1 MTAAIHVPTWP
12 PGAAHSNPGPHPMTH
27 PTRRTAAQAL
37 ALATTVLLMC
47 GSASAQDVKRAKLG
61 HSFADSHPR
70 AVAMKQ
76 FAAAVEKATGG
87 KVAVD
92 VYGSATLGSED
103 KMLIATQSGTQDL
116 YMGALSPIAA
126 RKKEMQIFDVP
137 FVFGS
142 DAEAAYVL
150 DGPVGRKMLDGLSDM
165 NMQGLVWAGGAFR
178 NMSNSK
184 RPLSSMADMKG
195 LKVRVMQSPMALASF
210 NAMGMNAVPMAFTE
224 VYPAL
229 EIKALDGYEHP
240 VVDMYANKMFEVQKY
255 LTITNHV
262 YTPVALVASKKWWA
276 SLTPEQQQA
285 VQKAAEETRTL
296 QRAAELKQAGE
307 VVGELK
313 AKGMAVTEM
322 PPAELDKIRTAVQPV
337 VDKNAEAIGPEFVQ
351 SFYAEVKKFRAA
363 KR

>member
-1 MTAAIHVPTWP
+1 MTSI
-12 PGAAHSNPGPHPMTH
+12 
-27 PTRRTAAQAL
+27 TRRMIAKTLAVAAG
-37 ALATTVLLMC
+37 TVLMF
-47 GSASAQDVKRAKLG
+47 GSASAQEVKRAKLG
-61 HSFADSHPR
+61 HSFTDSHPR

-76 FAAAVEKATGG
+76 FAVAVEKATGG
-87 KVAVD
+87 KVAID
-92 VYGSATLGSED
+92 VFGSATLGSED
-103 KMLIATQSGTQDL
+103 KMLIALQSGTQDL
-116 YMGALSPIAA
+116 YMGALSPISA
-126 RKKEMQIFDVP
+126 RKKEFQIFDVP

-150 DGPVGRKMLDGLSDM
+150 DGPVGRKMLDSLADM
-165 NMQGLVWAGGAFR
+165 NIQGLVWAGGAFR

-184 RPLSSMADMKG
+184 RPLNSMADMKG

-262 YTPVALVASKKWWA
+262 YTPVALLASKKWWS
-276 SLTPEQQQA
+276 SLTPAQQQA
-285 VQKAAEETRTL
+285 VQKVAEETRAF
-296 QRAAELKQAGE
+296 QRSAELKQAAE

-313 AKGMAVTEM
+313 GKGMSVTEM
-322 PPAELDKIRTAVQPV
+322 PPAELDKIRVAVQPV
-337 VDKNAEAIGPEFVQ
+337 VDKNAEAIGADFVQ
-351 SFYAEVKKFRAA
+351 SFYGELKKFRTT

>member
-1 MTAAIHVPTWP
+1 MPIPSRRLV
-12 PGAAHSNPGPHPMTH
+12 AHSLIAS
-27 PTRRTAAQAL
+27 AAVFAL
-37 ALATTVLLMC
+37 GIAA
-47 GSASAQDVKRAKLG
+47 AQDVKRAKLG
-61 HSFADSHPR
+61 HSFADTHPR

-76 FAAAVEKATGG
+76 FAAAVEKATAG
-87 KVAVD
+87 KVVID
-92 VYGSATLGSED
+92 VFGSAQLGSED

-116 YMGALSPIAA
+116 YMGALSPISA

-137 FVFGS
+137 FLFGS

-150 DGPVGRKMLDGLSDM
+150 DGPVGRKMLDGLADM

-184 RPLSSMADMKG
+184 RPLNAMADMKG

-240 VVDMYANKMFEVQKY
+240 VVDMHANKMFEVQKY

-285 VQKAAEETRTL
+285 VQKVAEETRTS
-296 QRAAELKQAGE
+296 QRSAELKQAAE
-307 VVGELK
+307 VIGELK

-322 PPAELDKIRTAVQPV
+322 PPAELDKIRVAVQPV
-337 VDKNAEAIGPEFVQ
+337 VDKNAEAIGSEFVN
-351 SFYAEVKKFRAA
+351 SFYGELKKFRAA

>member
-1 MTAAIHVPTWP
+1 MTSI
-12 PGAAHSNPGPHPMTH
+12 
-27 PTRRTAAQAL
+27 TRRMIAKTLAVAAGA
-37 ALATTVLLMC
+37 VLMF
-47 GSASAQDVKRAKLG
+47 GSASAQEVKRAKLG
-61 HSFADSHPR
+61 HSFTDSHPR

-76 FAAAVEKATGG
+76 FAVAVEKATGG
-87 KVAVD
+87 KVAID
-92 VYGSATLGSED
+92 VFGSATLGSED
-103 KMLIATQSGTQDL
+103 KMLIALQSGTQDL
-116 YMGALSPIAA
+116 YMGALSPISA
-126 RKKEMQIFDVP
+126 RKKEFQIFDVP

-150 DGPVGRKMLDGLSDM
+150 DGPVGRKMLDSLADM
-165 NMQGLVWAGGAFR
+165 NIQGLVWAGGAFR

-184 RPLSSMADMKG
+184 RPLNSMADMKG

-262 YTPVALVASKKWWA
+262 YTPVALLASKKWWS
-276 SLTPEQQQA
+276 SLTPAQQQA
-285 VQKAAEETRTL
+285 VQKVAEETRAF
-296 QRAAELKQAGE
+296 QRSAELKQAAE

-313 AKGMAVTEM
+313 GKGMSVTEM
-322 PPAELDKIRTAVQPV
+322 PPAELDKIRVAVQPV
-337 VDKNAEAIGPEFVQ
+337 VDKNAEAIGADFVQ
-351 SFYAEVKKFRAA
+351 SFYGELKKFRTT

>member
-1 MTAAIHVPTWP
+1 MTTRNRRLFARSLAVATAA
-12 PGAAHSNPGPHPMTH
+12 
-27 PTRRTAAQAL
+27 
-37 ALATTVLLMC
+37 VLTF
-47 GSASAQDVKRAKLG
+47 GSAAAQDVKRAKLG

-76 FAAAVEKATGG
+76 FAAAVDKATGG
-87 KVAVD
+87 KVVVE
-92 VYGSATLGSED
+92 VYGSAQLGSED

-116 YMGALSPIAA
+116 YMGSLAPISA

-150 DGPVGRKMLDGLSDM
+150 DGAVGRKMLDGLDDM
-165 NMQGLVWAGGAFR
+165 SLRGLVWAGGAFR

-184 RPLSSMADMKG
+184 RPLATMADMKG

-229 EIKALDGYEHP
+229 ETKALDGYEHP
-240 VVDMYANKMFEVQKY
+240 VVDMHANKMYEVQKY

-262 YTPVALVASKKWWA
+262 YTPVALVASKKWWS
-276 SLTPEQQQA
+276 SLTPEQQQS
-285 VQKAAEETRTL
+285 VQKAAEETRAF
-296 QRAAELKQAGE
+296 QRQAELKQAGE

-313 AKGMAVTEM
+313 ARGMSVSEM
-322 PPAELDKIRTAVQPV
+322 SPTELDKIRVAVQPV

-351 SFYAEVKKFRAA
+351 SFYGELKKFRAA

>member
-1 MTAAIHVPTWP
+1 MTSI
-12 PGAAHSNPGPHPMTH
+12 
-27 PTRRTAAQAL
+27 TRRMIAKTLAVAAG
-37 ALATTVLLMC
+37 TVLMF
-47 GSASAQDVKRAKLG
+47 GSASAQEVKRAKLG
-61 HSFADSHPR
+61 HSFTDSHPR

-76 FAAAVEKATGG
+76 FAVAVEKATGG
-87 KVAVD
+87 KVAID
-92 VYGSATLGSED
+92 VFGSATLGSED
-103 KMLIATQSGTQDL
+103 KMLIALQSGTQDL
-116 YMGALSPIAA
+116 YMGALSPISA
-126 RKKEMQIFDVP
+126 RKKEFQIFDVP

-150 DGPVGRKMLDGLSDM
+150 DGPVGRKMLDSLADM
-165 NMQGLVWAGGAFR
+165 NIQGLVWAGGAFR

-184 RPLSSMADMKG
+184 RPLNSMADMKG

-262 YTPVALVASKKWWA
+262 YTPVALLASKKWWS
-276 SLTPEQQQA
+276 SLTPAQQQA
-285 VQKAAEETRTL
+285 VQKVAEETRAF
-296 QRAAELKQAGE
+296 QRSAELKQAAE

-313 AKGMAVTEM
+313 GKGMSVTEM
-322 PPAELDKIRTAVQPV
+322 PPAELDKIRVAVQPV
-337 VDKNAEAIGPEFVQ
+337 VDKNAEAIGAEFVQ
-351 SFYAEVKKFRAA
+351 SFYGELKKFRTS